1 MAKNGGAYFPIHAG
15 FCRDRAAR
23 RLRRSHGWEGVGQYV
38 GLLCMLLEE
47 PGNALDVMADADMAD
62 LADELG
68 CESAA
73 DCADLLRDMAS
84 SGMIDAASL
93 GSGIVRAP
101 MVDEAIKTCEEATA
115 RAREGGGEA
124 VTARPEAVGR
134 PVEISRGFPGP
145 PVPHVPDVPQGAKTP
160 QGGIDP
166 GAMIG
171 AAPGPGAPTGRLL
184 GGGRVTQDA
193 PPPTGRAHHRAPAP
207 CLSAPGVFIY
217 ISD

>member
-93 GSGIVRAP
+93 ASGVVRAP
-101 MVDEAIKTCEEATA
+101 MVDEAIKTYEEATA
-115 RAREGGGEA
+115 RARETGRIGGIRSGEA
-124 VTARPEAVGR
+124 RRRKAAERRASEGGLEGAFDSDEG
-134 PVEISRGFPGP
+134 GLQGP
-145 PVPHVPDVPQGAKTP
+145 LNHK
-160 QGGIDP
+160 
-166 GAMIG
+166 
-171 AAPGPGAPTGRLL
+171 
-184 GGGRVTQDA
+184 
-193 PPPTGRAHHRAPAP
+193 
-207 CLSAPGVFIY
+207 
-217 ISD
+217 